1 MGERGK
7 ERELSLLEEG
17 VTSTH
22 LNSKMEIQAHIDF
35 ILCFI

>member
-1 MGERGK
+1 MEEREK

-17 VTSTH
+17 VPSTH
-22 LNSKMEIQAHIDF
+22 LNSKMEIQARIDF